1 MQMERKVVITVSHDL
16 VKELVESS
24 GKELISIYLP
34 LETKG
39 SDTRQNPI
47 RFKNL
52 LNDLAHQTSNREWLD
67 KLRALEEDFEFWQE
81 QNQGLAIF
89 STPESV
95 TFVQLPVTVSEKA
108 SVSSRFHLLPL
119 FPLLQ
124 QNGSFFILKVV
135 LNQMQLLLGSR
146 YGQLSEVPIEGDIY
160 TSMEK
165 YLDSFE
171 TNREVQFHTVPGGST
186 GGGRGSAIYHGH
198 GDVTAEQKTQ
208 IRRFFDQYE
217 RGVTELL
224 QENSLPIVL
233 AGVEY
238 LLPIFREAFSGSNLA
253 KEDIPVQ
260 PDSLSGEELQAKA
273 WSCLQPDLQKEEQ
286 TERELYQ
293 ELQGSKRVSPFLTDI
308 IPLAIE
314 GRIQS
319 LFIRAGSQ
327 EWGKYDPEKNEV
339 HLHTEQQQNSESLW
353 ERAAQEAFRTG
364 AKVFIIEDND
374 PLLAEEGGAALLRY

>member
-1 MQMERKVVITVSHDL
+1 MERKIVTTISH
-16 VKELVESS
+16 ELVQELIESS
-24 GKELISIYLP
+24 SQEMISIYLP

-52 LNDLAHQTSNREWLD
+52 LNELANQTSNREWLD
-67 KLRALEEDFEFWQE
+67 KLRALEDDFEFWQE
-81 QNQGLAIF
+81 QNHGLAIF

-95 TFVQLPVTVSEKA
+95 TFVQLPITVAEQA

-124 QNGSFFILKVV
+124 QNSSYFVLKVV
-135 LNQMQLLLGSR
+135 LNQMQLLLGTR
-146 YGQLSEVPIEGDIY
+146 YGQLSEVPIEGDVF
-160 TSMEK
+160 TSMEE

-208 IRRFFDQYE
+208 IRRFFDQYQ
-217 RGVTELL
+217 RGIAELL
-224 QENSLPIVL
+224 KENSLPVVL

-238 LLPIFREAFSGSNLA
+238 LLPIFRESFSTNTVA
-253 KEDIPVQ
+253 KQQIAQQ
-260 PDSLSGEELQAKA
+260 PDSLSGEELQEKA
-273 WSCLQPDLQKEEQ
+273 WACLEPELNQEEQ
-286 TERELYQ
+286 TERALYQ
-293 ELQGSKRVSPFLTDI
+293 DLQGSKRVSPFLTDI

-319 LFIRAGSQ
+319 LFIRQGAQ

-364 AKVFIIEDND
+364 AKVFIIEESDT
-374 PLLAEEGGAALLRY
+374 LLAEESGAALLRY

>member
-1 MQMERKVVITVSHDL
+1 MERKVVTTVSH
-16 VKELVESS
+16 ELVQELIESS

-39 SDTRQNPI
+39 ADTLQNPI
-47 RFKNL
+47 RYKNL
-52 LNDLAHQTSNREWLD
+52 LNELANQTSNREWLD
-67 KLRALEEDFEFWQE
+67 QLRALEDDFEFWQE

-89 STPESV
+89 STPQTV
-95 TFVQLPVTVSEKA
+95 TFVQLPISVTEKA

-124 QNGSFFILKVV
+124 QNSSFFVLKVV

-160 TSMEK
+160 TSIDE
-165 YLDSFE
+165 YLNSFDLTQE
-171 TNREVQFHTVPGGST
+171 LQFHTVSGGGS
-186 GGGRGSAIYHGH
+186 GGGRGNAIFHGH

-217 RGVTELL
+217 KGISALL
-224 QENSLPIVL
+224 QENSLPVVL
-233 AGVEY
+233 AGVDY

-253 KEDIPVQ
+253 KGEISQQ
-260 PDSLSGEELQAKA
+260 PDSLSGDDLQEMA
-273 WSCLQPDLQKEEQ
+273 WACLEPDLLKDEQ
-286 TERELYQ
+286 AERAMYQ
-293 ELQGSKRVSPFLTDI
+293 DLQGSKRVSPFLTDI
-308 IPLAIE
+308 IPLAVE

-319 LFIRAGSQ
+319 LFIRESAQ

-339 HLHTEQQQNSESLW
+339 HLHTEQQQNSEDLW
-353 ERAAQEAFRTG
+353 ERAAQEAFRTS
-364 AKVFIIEDND
+364 AKVFIIEADD
-374 PLLAEEGGAALLRY
+374 SFLSEENGTALLRY